1 MTLNKE
7 LVRLAIPNII
17 ANLAI
22 PLLAFVDTALMG
34 HAQGLH
40 LIGAVAIGSTIFS
53 CLYWSFG
60 FLRMGTTGLNSQA
73 YGRQDLKENALIL
86 SRSLI
91 CAWTI
96 ALFLLILQK
105 PLLDLILNIIKA
117 SPEVEASAT
126 IYYQVRIFAAPA
138 TLSLYAVHGW
148 LLGMQNSKT
157 PMYLS
162 ILSNILNIIL
172 SYSLVKF
179 ANLEIAGVAWGT
191 VITQYITLFLAL
203 SYIFKKYPL
212 KLSQISKNEVLQK
225 DEIKKFFTVNADIF
239 VRTAL
244 LLFCISFFTA
254 KSAEFG
260 DDILAAN
267 TILLQL
273 GSIMAYGVDGFAFA
287 AESLTGRF
295 IGEKNLTQLKRL
307 IKLCF
312 AWGIGFGVSF
322 ALIYALGNQ
331 WIFALFTDKE
341 AIHSVMKPYL
351 IWALLACLI
360 NPICFIW
367 DGIFIGATKTKEMR
381 NSMILSTFLVYLPLF
396 FLSLS
401 WQNHGLWLAM
411 TGLNIARGLSLSLY
425 SKSSIK

>member
-73 YGRQDLKENALIL
+73 YGRQDLKESSAIL

-91 CAWTI
+91 CAWAI
-96 ALFLLILQK
+96 ALVLLILQK
-105 PLLDLILNIIKA
+105 PLLVLILNLIKA

-126 IYYQVRIFAAPA
+126 IYYQIRIFAAPA
-138 TLSLYAVHGW
+138 TLSLYALHGW

-162 ILSNILNIIL
+162 IFSNILNIVL

-191 VITQYITLFLAL
+191 VLTQYATFITGLI
-203 SYIFKKYPL
+203 YIFKKYPL
-212 KLSQISKNEVLQK
+212 KIKELSKAEVFQKEKIKN
-225 DEIKKFFTVNADIF
+225 FFTVNADIF

-260 DDILAAN
+260 DHILATN

-295 IGEKNLTQLKRL
+295 IGEKNMNQLKKL

-312 AWGIGFGVSF
+312 LWGIGFGITF
-322 ALIYALGNQ
+322 ALIYGLGHKP
-331 WIFALFTDKE
+331 IFALFTDKKRNSE
-341 AIHSVMKPYL
+341 QYATLPYL
-351 IWALLACLI
+351 GY
-360 NPICFIW
+360 F
-367 DGIFIGATKTKEMR
+367 
-381 NSMILSTFLVYLPLF
+381 
-396 FLSLS
+396 SLS
-401 WQNHGLWLAM
+401 YQPYLLHLGRHFYWGNQDKRNA
-411 TGLNIARGLSLSLY
+411 
-425 SKSSIK
+425 